1 MMEDVAEDVS
11 SLSPEDGEENS
22 SQNGKIWC
30 LKRVG
35 KDSGWL
41 RLFENTE
48 VTIGRGLNVTH
59 QILSV
64 SCPLMIS
71 RNHCMFK
78 QREHGQWTVTDNE
91 SLNGVW
97 VNGTRISPGKPHVLQ
112 QGDVVRFGVPLDGN
126 PVEFEY
132 VLLHTSLDK
141 IKDFLTKTTAAE
153 IKALTSRP
161 KKFKR
166 KFGTDETESIN
177 PPDSKPKLYRTT
189 STDKSHGHPCPTA
202 TVPNQAGPSQPSG
215 SFTQCSDSSQHLTTL
230 KRYSDNLKAL
240 KERMGA
246 TQKRAAEL
254 EGQEGSS
261 LEQQKEMEV
270 LQEQMKLLRAE
281 LKSQQELA
289 QQRMEILERSV
300 CEEERRLATERSQQK
315 EDGLK
320 KQLEDALKEQRR
332 VIEDLKHEREG
343 FQEVLQ
349 AKDKEL
355 EVTKE
360 EKERARA
367 QKEEVVTQMTE
378 VLENE
383 LQCIICA
390 ELFIE
395 AVTLSCAHSFCQHC
409 IADWRRRKDECPI
422 CRQPI
427 VSQARSL
434 VLDNCIDRMVENLST
449 EMRERRTILIS
460 QRKGERSQVEQSQLG
475 LAYTKTVMNLSE
487 SKLTNQTLKEINT
500 EADHGKLRR
509 IRAEDLEWSLA
520 VVPSLTKLCLEHI
533 VQNFEENRII
543 EELLPKHKASVLE
556 KLPPTLPLTITANL
570 ISDEGYWKRCCQSR
584 WKVCDA
590 SEYGNSWKRMFFERH
605 LKNIIE
611 HFVPDVTDNKTV
623 LEIVPLCRDYV
634 KRLRISQL
642 LPPVKEPAMFEE
654 GDSADSVS
662 DFCTDGPSM
671 DHFDFRIL
679 LDKLNNLEELQLVYG
694 VKNCGMNFEWHLFQ
708 FTLCDC
714 QSLAE
719 AVKSCKSLKVLRI
732 HQSSMEDEKCRMLV
746 KHLLDHPSLLELDF
760 SHNLIGDRGAR
771 AIGKLL
777 NRSCL
782 VTLNIYDNRISG
794 KGAQALAH
802 ALSKNTSLVS
812 LNLRLNQLGDEGGQ
826 AIAQALLKNETLLN
840 LQLGA
845 NEMTEPT
852 ATAFS
857 QVLVQNTTL
866 RNLNLSCNK
875 LGTDGGKV
883 LEEGMSHNSSLLE
896 CDIRLTEMS
905 LESEHCIREVLC
917 TNQEKARLKHTQDT
931 VNTM

>member
-1 MMEDVAEDVS
+1 MEEVAKEVS
-11 SLSPEDGEENS
+11 SLLPARGDENS
-22 SQNGKIWC
+22 GQNGKIWC

-59 QILSV
+59 QILSA

-97 VNGTRISPGKPHVLQ
+97 VNGNRISPGKPQVLQ

-132 VLLHTSLDK
+132 VLVHSNFDI
-141 IKDFLTKTTAAE
+141 IKAFLSKTAAAE
-153 IKALTSRP
+153 VNAVTSRP
-161 KKFKR
+161 KKLKR
-166 KFGTDETESIN
+166 KLGTEEAESN
-177 PPDSKPKLYRTT
+177 NLQDSNSKLYRI
-189 STDKSHGHPCPTA
+189 SNTDKSHGLPCPTG
-202 TVPNQAGPSQPSG
+202 TVPEQAGPSEPSG
-215 SFTQCSDSSQHLTTL
+215 HLTQSSDSSTQHLTTF
-230 KRYSDNLKAL
+230 KRYSENLKVL

-254 EGQEGSS
+254 EGQEASS
-261 LEQQKEMEV
+261 LEQRQEMEV
-270 LQEQMKLLRAE
+270 LQEQMKLLRGE
-281 LKSQQELA
+281 LNSQQELA
-289 QQRMEILERSV
+289 RQRMEILERSV

-320 KQLEDALKEQRR
+320 KQLEEALKEHHK
-332 VIEDLKHEREG
+332 VMEELKQEREG

-349 AKDKEL
+349 AKDNEL
-355 EVTKE
+355 KVTKE

-367 QKEEVVTQMTE
+367 QKDEVVTQMTE

-383 LQCIICA
+383 LQCIICS

-449 EMRERRTILIS
+449 VMRERRTALIS
-460 QRKGERSQVEQSQLG
+460 QRKDNPVVE
-475 LAYTKTVMNLSE
+475 K
-487 SKLTNQTLKEINT
+487 
-500 EADHGKLRR
+500 
-509 IRAEDLEWSLA
+509 
-520 VVPSLTKLCLEHI
+520 
-533 VQNFEENRII
+533 
-543 EELLPKHKASVLE
+543 LLPKHKAFVLE
-556 KLPPTLPLTITANL
+556 KLPPSLPLSLTANL
-570 ISDEGYWKRCCQSR
+570 ISDEGFWKRCCQSR
-584 WKVCDA
+584 WTVCDV
-590 SEYGNSWKRMFFERH
+590 SEYDDSWKRMFFERH
-605 LKNIIE
+605 LENIIE
-611 HFVPDVTDNKTV
+611 HFIPDVTDIQEV
-623 LEIVPLCRDYV
+623 LELVPLCRDYV
-634 KRLRISQL
+634 KRLKITQL
-642 LPPVKEPAMFEE
+642 LPPVKEPTAFDESD
-654 GDSADSVS
+654 GADAVS
-662 DFCTDGPSM
+662 DFYTEGPSM

-679 LDKLNNLEELQLVYG
+679 LDKLSSLEELRLMYG
-694 VKNCGMNFEWHLFQ
+694 VKSCGMNFAWHLFQ
-708 FTLCDC
+708 FTLRDC

-719 AVKSCKSLKVLRI
+719 AVKSCKTLKVLRI
-732 HQSSMEDEKCRMLV
+732 HRSNVDDEKCRMLV
-746 KHLLDHPSLLELDF
+746 KHLLDHASLLELDL
-760 SHNLIGDRGAR
+760 SHSLIGDRGAR

-777 NRSCL
+777 NRSRL
-782 VTLNIYDNRISG
+782 KTLNIYDNQISG
-794 KGAQALAH
+794 PGAQALAH
-802 ALSKNTSLVS
+802 ALSTNNSLVS
-812 LNLRLNQLGDEGGQ
+812 LNLRLNQIGDEGGQ
-826 AIAQALLKNETLLN
+826 AIAQALLNNRTLVN

-866 RNLNLSCNK
+866 RRLNLSCNK
-875 LGTDGGKV
+875 LGTD
-883 LEEGMSHNSSLLE
+883 
-896 CDIRLTEMS
+896 
-905 LESEHCIREVLC
+905 
-917 TNQEKARLKHTQDT
+917 
-931 VNTM
+931 

>member
-1 MMEDVAEDVS
+1 MEEIAKEV

-22 SQNGKIWC
+22 TENGKIWC

-97 VNGTRISPGKPHVLQ
+97 VNGTRISPGKPHILQ
-112 QGDVVRFGVPLDGN
+112 RGDIVRFGVPLDGN

-132 VLLHTSLDK
+132 VLLHSTLDK

-153 IKALTSRP
+153 VKALTSKS

-189 STDKSHGHPCPTA
+189 NTDKSHSQPCPTA
-202 TVPNQAGPSQPSG
+202 TVPDQAGPSQPSG

-270 LQEQMKLLRAE
+270 LQEQMKLLRGE

-320 KQLEDALKEQRR
+320 KQLEEALKEHCR
-332 VIEDLKHEREG
+332 VIEELKHEREG

-409 IADWRRRKDECPI
+409 IADWRRRRDECPI

-449 EMRERRTILIS
+449 AMRERRTVLIS
-460 QRKGERSQVEQSQLG
+460 QRKGQHKSPSVG
-475 LAYTKTVMNLSE
+475 L
-487 SKLTNQTLKEINT
+487 
-500 EADHGKLRR
+500 
-509 IRAEDLEWSLA
+509 
-520 VVPSLTKLCLEHI
+520 VVI
-533 VQNFEENRII
+533 Q
-543 EELLPKHKASVLE
+543 
-556 KLPPTLPLTITANL
+556 
-570 ISDEGYWKRCCQSR
+570 D
-584 WKVCDA
+584 D
-590 SEYGNSWKRMFFERH
+590 
-605 LKNIIE
+605 
-611 HFVPDVTDNKTV
+611 
-623 LEIVPLCRDYV
+623 
-634 KRLRISQL
+634 
-642 LPPVKEPAMFEE
+642 
-654 GDSADSVS
+654 
-662 DFCTDGPSM
+662 
-671 DHFDFRIL
+671 
-679 LDKLNNLEELQLVYG
+679 
-694 VKNCGMNFEWHLFQ
+694 
-708 FTLCDC
+708 
-714 QSLAE
+714 
-719 AVKSCKSLKVLRI
+719 
-732 HQSSMEDEKCRMLV
+732 
-746 KHLLDHPSLLELDF
+746 
-760 SHNLIGDRGAR
+760 GDRDP
-771 AIGKLL
+771 
-777 NRSCL
+777 S
-782 VTLNIYDNRISG
+782 VQPS
-794 KGAQALAH
+794 
-802 ALSKNTSLVS
+802 NT
-812 LNLRLNQLGDEGGQ
+812 
-826 AIAQALLKNETLLN
+826 AK
-840 LQLGA
+840 
-845 NEMTEPT
+845 
-852 ATAFS
+852 ATW
-857 QVLVQNTTL
+857 
-866 RNLNLSCNK
+866 
-875 LGTDGGKV
+875 
-883 LEEGMSHNSSLLE
+883 
-896 CDIRLTEMS
+896 
-905 LESEHCIREVLC
+905 
-917 TNQEKARLKHTQDT
+917 
-931 VNTM
+931 